1 MTETLTLRQTR
12 ETVLD
17 EEGRRV
23 WNDLD
28 AENNGTPQERIAVVR
43 ARLVDA
49 LRRGRRCP

>member
-1 MTETLTLRQTR
+1 MMDTLTLRQTR

-17 EEGRRV
+17 EEGWRV

-28 AENNGTPQERIAVVR
+28 AENKGTPQERIQVLR